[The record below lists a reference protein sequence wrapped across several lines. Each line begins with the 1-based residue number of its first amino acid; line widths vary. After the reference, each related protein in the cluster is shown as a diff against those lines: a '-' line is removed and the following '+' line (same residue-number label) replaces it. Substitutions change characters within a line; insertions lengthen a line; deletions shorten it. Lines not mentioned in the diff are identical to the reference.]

1 MFRTVPVF
9 GADQR
14 VIAEVVRGIM
24 DGKTNN
30 TGLVT
35 LATGGATTT
44 VINDERIGGD
54 SKIILIP
61 YSLSAAASNNYPY
74 GSFEERADIT
84 FATANAPQVLSL
96 TTADFLVGVS
106 LAANKITVAYSGV
119 YDLTVSGLF
128 VNQNVQIQ
136 ESFLWLRVNGTDV
149 PHTATKF
156 SVVESHGG
164 TDGYLPVS
172 IHHPL
177 ELNADDY
184 VEVVA
189 AVDNTNV
196 YLEAYAA
203 QTTPFVM
210 PAIPSLMVNLKMLD
224 PSQTAGTAHEA
235 YVSSVG
241 KTTATITHFPNIV
254 ENKTYAYVVVG

>member
-14 VIAEVVRGIM
+14 VMSEVVRGIM

-30 TGLVT
+30 TGT
-35 LATGGATTT
+35 ITFDTGGATTT
-44 VINDERIGGD
+44 VINDARIGGD

-84 FATANAPQVLSL
+84 FATANTPQVLSL
-96 TTADFLVGVS
+96 TTADLLVGTS

-119 YDLTVSGLF
+119 YDLAVSALF
-128 VNQNVQIQ
+128 VNQSSQIH
-136 ESFLWLRVNGTDV
+136 ESFLWIRVNGTDV

-164 TDGYLPVS
+164 IDGYMPVS
-172 IHHPL
+172 IHHPI
-177 ELNADDY
+177 ELSANDY
-184 VEVVA
+184 VEVVG
-189 AVDNTNV
+189 AVNDTNV

-203 QTTPFVM
+203 QTTPFVR
-210 PAIPSLMVNLKMLD
+210 PAIPSLIANISMLD
-224 PSQTAGTAHEA
+224 PSQTAGTAHEP
-235 YVSSVG
+235 YIVSVG
-241 KTTATITHFPNIV
+241 KGTATVSHFANSVIG
-254 ENKTYAYVVVG
+254 KTYAYVIVG